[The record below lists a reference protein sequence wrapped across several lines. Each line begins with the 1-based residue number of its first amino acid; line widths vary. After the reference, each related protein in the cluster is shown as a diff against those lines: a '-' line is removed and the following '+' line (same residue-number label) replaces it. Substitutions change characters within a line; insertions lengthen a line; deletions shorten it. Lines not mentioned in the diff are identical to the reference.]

1 MVDKV
6 TESCKT
12 VDKYTVAILTEET
25 KVLVGHLPISNET
38 NCVQLVP
45 NSYWSNHGNAKA
57 KQN

>member
-25 KVLVGHLPISNET
+25 KVLVGHL
-38 NCVQLVP
+38 QLVP

>member
-25 KVLVGHLPISNET
+25 KVLVGHSLY
-38 NCVQLVP
+38 QM
-45 NSYWSNHGNAKA
+45 
-57 KQN
+57 KQTVYN

>member
-1 MVDKV
+1 M
-6 TESCKT
+6 ESCKT